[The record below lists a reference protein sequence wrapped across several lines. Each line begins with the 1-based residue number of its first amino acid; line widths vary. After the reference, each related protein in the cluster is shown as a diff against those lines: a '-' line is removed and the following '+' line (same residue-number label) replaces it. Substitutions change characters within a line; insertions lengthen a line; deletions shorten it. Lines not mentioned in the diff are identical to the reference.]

1 MEEELHLEIMH
12 HLRKHLP
19 ERLVYHQKH
28 LLFNISYEFCLE
40 ENFMLVDITCI
51 AAFFVGS
58 PHQELHPLDLK
69 MGVTAFLNEVC
80 IYCTRLVNYLNKFY
94 YMLLSL
100 LGIVAHFVG

>member
-1 MEEELHLEIMH
+1 MIERAEENGGRIAFRNYASLEETFA
-12 HLRKHLP
+12 RKVGLSS
-19 ERLVYHQKH
+19 KH

-80 IYCTRLVNYLNKFY
+80 IYSFPLRGY
-94 YMLLSL
+94 
-100 LGIVAHFVG
+100 

>member
-28 LLFNISYEFCLE
+28 FLFNISYEFCLE

-80 IYCTRLVNYLNKFY
+80 IYSFPLRGY
-94 YMLLSL
+94 
-100 LGIVAHFVG
+100 